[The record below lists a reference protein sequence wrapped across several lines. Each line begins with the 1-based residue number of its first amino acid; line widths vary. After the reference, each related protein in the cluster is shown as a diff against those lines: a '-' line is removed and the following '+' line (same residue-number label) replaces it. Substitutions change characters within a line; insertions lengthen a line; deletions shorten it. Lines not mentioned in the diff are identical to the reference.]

1 MKKLALFD
9 IDGVIYDGHSIFDLV
24 QSWEKDGLIGAG
36 LWDHFLSLLGRYK
49 KGELTYKEA
58 ADNMLFEYSK
68 KLAGKKYED
77 LVKATYDFISN
88 NKTKLFPYF
97 EKLTPILKE
106 THDIYFVTTNF
117 DFTAEAF
124 YKYFGVNGFLSS
136 KINQNSGIV
145 NEGVELSLGGNKG
158 IVVDLINKY
167 GFGGSIAV
175 GDSENDADMLEKVEN
190 PFVIEPDEK
199 LKIIATE
206 KNWTIVDRNNIS
218 DTIVKHAK

>member
-9 IDGVIYDGHSIFDLV
+9 IDGVIYEGHSIFDLV
-24 QSWEKDGLIGAG
+24 QGWEKDGLIEAG
-36 LWDHFLSLLGRYK
+36 LWDHFLNLLGRYK
-49 KGELTYKEA
+49 KGDLTYKEA
-58 ADNMLFEYSK
+58 ADNMLLEYSK

-77 LVKATYDFISN
+77 LVKATYNFISN
-88 NKTKLFPYF
+88 NMSNLFPYF

-124 YKYFGVNGFLSS
+124 SKYFEVNGFLSS
-136 KINQNSGIV
+136 KVKQNNGIV
-145 NEGVELSLGGNKG
+145 NEGVELSLGGNKS

-167 GFGGSIAV
+167 GFEGSIAV
-175 GDSENDADMLEKVEN
+175 GDSENDADMLEKVEH

-199 LKIIATE
+199 LKIIAIE
-206 KNWTIVDRNNIS
+206 KNWIIVDRNNIS
-218 DTIVKHAK
+218 DTIIKHAK